1 MKQDDPRAEEQR
13 RIGGWMYIGF
23 WILLLVILGSIF
35 SRWLDHERNPNQD
48 VVSHVSA
55 NGQREVI
62 LKRNR
67 MGHYYVTGAINGHK
81 VEFMLDTGATDI
93 AIPSSVANSL
103 GLRKMG
109 TVQYQTANGVA
120 TGYATQLASVQV
132 GNIVLHH
139 LAAGINPHMDGDVVL
154 LGMSFLKQI
163 EFTQRGD
170 TLILRQ

>member
-1 MKQDDPRAEEQR
+1 MKQRDPHADEQR
-13 RIGGWMYIGF
+13 RLGGWMYVGCWIVL
-23 WILLLVILGSIF
+23 ILLLSSVF

-48 VVSHVSA
+48 VVTRVGD
-55 NGQREVI
+55 NGVREVV

-67 MGHYYVTGAINGHK
+67 MGHYYATGSINGHR

-93 AIPSSVANSL
+93 AIPSSVAENL
-103 GLRKMG
+103 GLRKLG
-109 TVQYQTANGVA
+109 AVQYQTANGIA
-120 TGYATQLASVQV
+120 TGYATRLESVQV
-132 GNIVLHH
+132 GKIVLHN

-154 LGMSFLKQI
+154 LGMSFLKRI

>member
-1 MKQDDPRAEEQR
+1 
-13 RIGGWMYIGF
+13 MYVGF
-23 WILLLVILGSIF
+23 WIVLILLLSSVF

-48 VVSHVSA
+48 VVTRVGD
-55 NGQREVI
+55 NGVREVV

-67 MGHYYVTGAINGHK
+67 MGHYYATGSINGHR

-93 AIPSSVANSL
+93 AIPSSVAENL
-103 GLRKMG
+103 GLRKLG
-109 TVQYQTANGVA
+109 AVQYQTANGIA
-120 TGYATQLASVQV
+120 TGYATRLESVQV
-132 GNIVLHH
+132 GKIVLHN

-154 LGMSFLKQI
+154 LGMSFLKRI